1 MFIKKGPI
9 KKMSINNMSINQL
22 SQLQD
27 TPSWSS
33 RKTEVVCVG
42 VIQETPDVKTFQFQS
57 KSPQLFHFK
66 PGQFIG
72 IQLEIDGE
80 KHNRSYTIAS
90 SPSRPHIL
98 ELTIKKE
105 KGGSVSPWLHQ
116 NITVGSELELRGPA
130 GRFNC
135 FDIPSE
141 KVLLISAGSGITPM
155 MSMARFWTDTD
166 PSKDIQFLNWVRS
179 VEDIIFRRELSL
191 IDFKSENFQ
200 LEVNCTQPG
209 LSENW
214 LGRRG
219 RVNAT
224 SLSDMVTDLNDR
236 VIFCCGPD
244 GFMQQVK
251 SCLESLNFN
260 MENYH
265 DETFDPGGKKKA
277 KLEQQEKMLK
287 EAPQEVAQDTPQEIV
302 PAGPFTLS
310 LKQSNKTIVVEENE
324 ILLEKLESEGIT
336 IDTGCRAGNC
346 GACMVKK
353 ISGETVTQ
361 NDFGLQDSEKTQ
373 GYILTCTTRLE
384 SDVELDL

>member
-1 MFIKKGPI
+1 
-9 KKMSINNMSINQL
+9 MSIDNL

-27 TPSWSS
+27 TPSWQS
-33 RKTEVVCVG
+33 RKTNVICVG

-57 KSPQLFHFK
+57 KEPQLFHFK

-105 KGGSVSPWLHQ
+105 KGGSVSPWLHK
-116 NITVGSELELRGPA
+116 NIVEGSEVELRGPA

-135 FDIPSE
+135 FDIPSK
-141 KVLLISAGSGITPM
+141 KVLLVSAGSGITPM

-166 PSKDIQFLNWVRS
+166 PNKEIQFLNWARG

-191 IDFKSENFQ
+191 IDFKNKNFQ
-200 LEVNCTQPG
+200 LEVFCTQPG

-214 LGRRG
+214 LGKRG
-219 RVNAT
+219 RINT
-224 SLSDMVTDLNDR
+224 RLLSDMVTDLDER
-236 VIFCCGPD
+236 MVFCCGPD

-251 SCLESLNFN
+251 TCLKELGFN
-260 MENYH
+260 MDNYH

-277 KLEQQEKMLK
+277 KLEQQEKELK
-287 EAPQEVAQDTPQEIV
+287 EAPQEIIPI
-302 PAGPFTLS
+302 GPFNLS
-310 LKQSNKTIVVEENE
+310 LKRSNKRVVIEEDE
-324 ILLEKLESEGIT
+324 ILLEKLESEGVN

-353 ISGETVTQ
+353 ISGETVSQ
-361 NDFGLQDSEKTQ
+361 NDIGLQDSEKEQ
-373 GYILTCTTRLE
+373 GYILTCTTSLK